1 MNSKHDKLVN
11 YTMIENDKSCR
22 EKRKGEVRGEEGRDG
37 EEEKGGEKE
46 GKEEER
52 RRREVW
58 KEKGRWGCGKGRKQG
73 GVEAKGRRIREQD
86 KSKIVSSCNK
96 QKK

>member
-73 GVEAKGRRIREQD
+73 GVEAKGRRIREHFIQRWT
-86 KSKIVSSCNK
+86 
-96 QKK
+96 